1 LENFSNKI
9 IKVFDQKLN
18 EINATTIP
26 SSVDSKSN
34 VIEQS
39 DKILNLLDNYAGE
52 LADPSRTLKDIRPL
66 VDSIE
71 KEVRLMESEA
81 ANKSHDD
88 KALDRLVNDLAV
100 TAKVAL
106 YKFHRGDYI

>member
-1 LENFSNKI
+1 
-9 IKVFDQKLN
+9 
-18 EINATTIP
+18 
-26 SSVDSKSN
+26 
-34 VIEQS
+34 
-39 DKILNLLDNYAGE
+39 
-52 LADPSRTLKDIRPL
+52 
-66 VDSIE
+66 
-71 KEVRLMESEA
+71 MESEA